1 MKKLDLSTEEISAIF
16 RFKEKIV
23 DKNTTYRYILN
34 QSLLLR
40 RGKMTE
46 EKKKVLNRL
55 RRTEGQIRGIQKM
68 IDEEKECIDVITQLS
83 AVRSSID
90 RVMGMIVAENLKH
103 CFENPEKDPKEQEER
118 LAQAINMIVK
128 K

>member
-1 MKKLDLSTEEISAIF
+1 MKKLDLSTEEISALF

-23 DKNTTYRYILN
+23 DKNTSYRYILN

-68 IDEEKECIDVITQLS
+68 IDE
-83 AVRSSID
+83 
-90 RVMGMIVAENLKH
+90 
-103 CFENPEKDPKEQEER
+103 
-118 LAQAINMIVK
+118 
-128 K
+128 

>member
-23 DKNTTYRYILN
+23 DKNTSYRYILN